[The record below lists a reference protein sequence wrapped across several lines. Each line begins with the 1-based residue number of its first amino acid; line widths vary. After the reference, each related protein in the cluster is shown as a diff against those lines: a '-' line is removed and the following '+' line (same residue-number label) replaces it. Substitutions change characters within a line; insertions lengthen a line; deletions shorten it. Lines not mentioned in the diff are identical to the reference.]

1 MQLDEYQRLAHET
14 SHNTTIG
21 TDSVLY
27 PVLGLCGECGEL
39 ANKMKKVYRD
49 SGGYP
54 SIDER
59 AALIDELADVMWYA
73 AEIATQLE
81 VDLSTV
87 AKANLAKL
95 ASRKQRGVIGGSGDN
110 R

>member
-1 MQLDEYQRLAHET
+1 MELNEYQRLAHET
-14 SHNTTIG
+14 SHNTMIG
-21 TDSVLY
+21 NDPLLY

-39 ANKMKKVYRD
+39 ANKVKKIYRD

-59 AALIDELADVMWYA
+59 AALIDELSDVMWYA
-73 AEIATQLE
+73 AEIATQLG
-81 VDLSTV
+81 VDLSAV

-95 ASRKQRGVIGGSGDN
+95 ASRANRGVIGGSGDN